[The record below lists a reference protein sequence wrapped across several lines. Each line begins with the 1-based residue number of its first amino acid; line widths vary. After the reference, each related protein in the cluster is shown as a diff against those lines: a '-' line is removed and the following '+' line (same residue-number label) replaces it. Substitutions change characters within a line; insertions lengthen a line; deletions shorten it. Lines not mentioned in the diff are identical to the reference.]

1 MKKIGKITFWII
13 WIGILIFL
21 HLGIAAGSEYN
32 DSSTKTVGIVGIII
46 WWVLTIGI
54 TAIVLKIQD
63 KKEEKKKKEYKEKY
77 IETIE
82 YEDDRYGKISFQ
94 HNLEKHI
101 LSADIKNVNFAGINL
116 EASILNVDDKINLKA
131 VFENLKEY
139 SDNSKSIKER
149 IYPELADT
157 LKTVDNYDKNG
168 NLFEPSEQFL
178 RDNFEFSTIVIQDS
192 KTISLWGSWNSPVEQ
207 DYSINYNC
215 SDETIEVK
223 SL

>member
-1 MKKIGKITFWII
+1 MKKIGKIIFWIV

-21 HLGIAAGSEYN
+21 HMGIAAGSEYN
-32 DSSTKTVGIVGIII
+32 DSSTKTVGIVGIVI

-54 TAIVLKIQD
+54 TAIVWKFQD
-63 KKEEKKKKEYKEKY
+63 KKKDKKEREYKEKY
-77 IETIE
+77 IETVE
-82 YEDDRYGKISFQ
+82 YNDERYGKIIFK

-101 LSADIKNVNFAGINL
+101 LSADIKNVSFTEKKL
-116 EASILNVDDKINLKA
+116 EASILNIDDKTDLKTVFDNLK
-131 VFENLKEY
+131 KY

-149 IYPELADT
+149 NYPELITT
-157 LKTVDNYDKNG
+157 LKTVDNYDKDG
-168 NLFEPSEQFL
+168 NLFEVSEQFL

-192 KTISLWGSWNSPVEQ
+192 KTISLWGSWESPYEQ

-215 SDETIEVK
+215 NDDTIEVE